1 VSGLNSDCDGEGRVL
16 FSRNDAVGKVSA
28 IWKELRINQKT
39 SDSAGSSRYIAQAS
53 HQTVPEF
60 ISTST
65 PGVAIPVGF
74 TDQKVSGHGGLA
86 LFWGFLHWQR
96 VHAPLAGVLPIS
108 ARAHDPEG
116 DPAPADL
123 ALSFYRRST
132 RRREE
137 THARGASAPRCRP
150 GTAARDQAH
159 RQPVDLRPVRSTSF
173 CGWCGPSP
181 VLPSCA
187 SRKTRGWAT
196 SWWRSSTPRST
207 GSAGRMQSGSRAR
220 CLERMWPKSGTA
232 NKAETASGG
241 WCWCVTAWRRRN
253 VAPVKS

>member
-1 VSGLNSDCDGEGRVL
+1 MSGLNSDCDGEGRVL
-16 FSRNDAVGKVSA
+16 FSRNDTVGKVSA
-28 IWKELRINQKT
+28 IWKELRSNQKT

-60 ISTST
+60 ISMST

-74 TDQKVSGHGGLA
+74 TDQKLAVTAVSRC
-86 LFWGFLHWQR
+86 FWDSSTG
-96 VHAPLAGVLPIS
+96 S
-108 ARAHDPEG
+108 AFTRHSRECCRSQHVRTTPKAIP
-116 DPAPADL
+116 PADL

-150 GTAARDQAH
+150 STAARDQAH
-159 RQPVDLRPVRSTSF
+159 RQPVDLHPGPSTSF

-181 VLPSCA
+181 VLPSCV
-187 SRKTRGWAT
+187 SRKPRGWAT

-207 GSAGRMQSGSRAR
+207 GSAGRVQSGGRAR
-220 CLERMWPKSGTA
+220 CLERTWPKSGTA

-253 VAPVKS
+253 AAPVKS